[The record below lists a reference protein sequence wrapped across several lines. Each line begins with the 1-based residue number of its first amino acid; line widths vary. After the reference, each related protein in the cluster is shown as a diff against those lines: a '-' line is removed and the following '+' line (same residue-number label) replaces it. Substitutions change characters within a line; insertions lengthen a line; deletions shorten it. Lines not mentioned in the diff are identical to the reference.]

1 MLQAARMKLPL
12 VAEPS
17 PASKVPVF
25 GRSLVEPTTGAAN
38 VATPNPACIGVYDV
52 RKAFGDRPILN
63 GVTFEVKPAEFVVL
77 LGPSGC
83 GKSTLF
89 RCLTRLVEPD
99 SGRVVIDGVVVT
111 DLGRRRLAAMR
122 RQVGFVF
129 QQFNLV
135 KRFRA
140 IDNVL
145 AARLGYV
152 SLWRAIL
159 RRFPRA
165 DRQLALACL
174 DSVGLLDQSYQRAE
188 LLSGGQQQRVA
199 IARALAQQSDLILA
213 DEPISSLDPESA
225 ENVLQILQRST
236 KERNIAVL
244 CSLHQVDLAVRFADR
259 IVALKAGEVF
269 FDGPPSRFTAELR
282 ERLYAS

>member
-1 MLQAARMKLPL
+1 MNQIAQVGPSNFVVGSALDPARPATLHGEAAARPAISRPAIR
-12 VAEPS
+12 VAQ
-17 PASKVPVF
+17 
-25 GRSLVEPTTGAAN
+25 L
-38 VATPNPACIGVYDV
+38 
-52 RKAFGDRPILN
+52 RKSFGDKQILH
-63 GVTFEVKPAEFVVL
+63 GVDFDIRSGEFTVL

-99 SGRVVIDGVVVT
+99 SGSIVIDGVEVT
-111 DLGRRRLAAMR
+111 ALPRHKLIELRK
-122 RQVGFVF
+122 QIGFVF

-145 AARLGYV
+145 GARLGQV
-152 SLWRAIL
+152 SLWRSIL
-159 RRFPRA
+159 RRFSTS

-174 DSVGLLDQSYQRAE
+174 DSVGLLEQAYQRAE
-188 LLSGGQQQRVA
+188 RLSGGQQQRVA

-236 KERNIAVL
+236 KERNITVL
-244 CSLHQVDLAVRFADR
+244 CSLHQVDLAVKYADR
-259 IVALKAGEVF
+259 IIALKAGRLYFE
-269 FDGPPSRFTAELR
+269 GPPADFTAETR

>member
-1 MLQAARMKLPL
+1 MSPSTQR
-12 VAEPS
+12 VAIRVDS
-17 PASKVPVF
+17 VS
-25 GRSLVEPTTGAAN
+25 
-38 VATPNPACIGVYDV
+38 
-52 RKAFGDRPILN
+52 KAFGDRRILDN
-63 GVTFEVKPAEFVVL
+63 VSFEVKPAEFVVL

-99 SGRVVIDGVVVT
+99 SGKIIIDGVEVT
-111 DLGRRRLAAMR
+111 GLSRKGLIDLR
-122 RQVGFVF
+122 RQIGFVF

-145 AARLGYV
+145 GARLGHV
-152 SLWRAIL
+152 PLWRAIL
-159 RRFPRA
+159 RQFSTR
-165 DRQLALACL
+165 DRQLALAAL
-174 DSVGLLDQSYQRAE
+174 DSVGLLEQAYQRAE
-188 LLSGGQQQRVA
+188 RLSGGQQQRVA
-199 IARALAQQSDLILA
+199 IARALAQQSDLLLA

-225 ENVLQILQRST
+225 ENVLQILQQST
-236 KERNIAVL
+236 KERDITVL

-259 IVALKAGEVF
+259 IVALKAGRVF
-269 FDGPPSRFTAELR
+269 FDGPPGEFTGEIR